1 MSGIVMN
8 IPVDVRY
15 KLQSLVDRHSSLQNE
30 VDEQNEYIVTIQKG
44 RSTRQKKKDIQEA
57 IHYRNVKFLEMC
69 KAIRAVFLY
78 LNRNKK
84 FAFGFN
90 NKSSSFWNTCVKRK
104 KLLILQCKNII
115 DKNKYNEEI
124 RKYVALTIKTLEK
137 YDENYGLKIGL
148 VLNRL
153 FCRDISWTIYQYI

>member
-1 MSGIVMN
+1 MSGIVMK

-15 KLQSLVDRHSSLQNE
+15 KLQSLVDRQSSLQNE
-30 VDEQNEYIVTIQKG
+30 VDEQNEYIVTIQNG

-57 IHYRNVKFLEMC
+57 MHYRDVKFLEMC

-90 NKSSSFWNTCVKRK
+90 NFLLPVE
-104 KLLILQCKNII
+104 KLS
-115 DKNKYNEEI
+115 
-124 RKYVALTIKTLEK
+124 
-137 YDENYGLKIGL
+137 KIE
-148 VLNRL
+148 
-153 FCRDISWTIYQYI
+153 